1 MNNSSLTEG
10 PLGFP
15 LQDRQAFALEAIL
28 KALPKSADYAYRKAA
43 APGPP
48 TEVNP
53 GERSDVSWIS
63 TEAIDR
69 DREIVRARGLN
80 ESIYQYNPIVT
91 LGHRY
96 DLPPVGRSLW
106 RKRVKDGGL
115 AGVKAKTQYP
125 PRPDDWSEPVWTPDA
140 AFTLVQSGLMSGKS
154 IGFLP
159 VKFHVPSSHEIAQK
173 PELQGVVRIIDEWL
187 LLEYACTWLPTNA
200 RAIVEAVSKGVVTLP
215 AEIIQALGLSAA
227 PATEQGETCIPFTP
241 LTEIE
246 GRLIRKFESLDLAAL
261 IDRAVADRLDR
272 MRGRV

>member
-1 MNNSSLTEG
+1 MNTATLTEG

-28 KALPKSADYAYRKAA
+28 KALPQSADYAYRKAV

-80 ESIYQYNPIVT
+80 ESVYQYNPIVT

-106 RKRVKDGGL
+106 RKRARDGDT

-125 PRPDDWSEPVWTPDA
+125 PRPGDWPEPVWTPDA

-173 PELQGVVRIIDEWL
+173 PELQGVARIIDEWL

-200 RAIVEAVSKGVVTLP
+200 QAIVEAVSKGFSLP
-215 AEIIQALGLSAA
+215 AEIIQALGLSA
-227 PATEQGETCIPFTP
+227 TGQEESCIPFTP

-246 GRLIRKFESLDLAAL
+246 RRLVRKFESLDVAGL
-261 IDRAVADRLDR
+261 IDRAITDHLDR

>member
-1 MNNSSLTEG
+1 
-10 PLGFP
+10 
-15 LQDRQAFALEAIL
+15 
-28 KALPKSADYAYRKAA
+28 
-43 APGPP
+43 
-48 TEVNP
+48 
-53 GERSDVSWIS
+53 VSWIS

-115 AGVKAKTQYP
+115 TGVKAKTQYP
-125 PRPDDWSEPVWTPDA
+125 PRPEDWSEPVWTPDA

-173 PELQGVVRIIDEWL
+173 PELQGVARVIDEWL

-200 RAIVEAVSKGVVTLP
+200 QAIVEAVSKGAVTSP
-215 AEIIQALGLSAA
+215 AEILQALGLSA
-227 PATEQGETCIPFTP
+227 TGQGEDCIPFTP

-246 GRLIRKFESLDLAAL
+246 RRLSRKFESLDVEGM
-261 IDRAVADRLDR
+261 IDRAIADRLDR